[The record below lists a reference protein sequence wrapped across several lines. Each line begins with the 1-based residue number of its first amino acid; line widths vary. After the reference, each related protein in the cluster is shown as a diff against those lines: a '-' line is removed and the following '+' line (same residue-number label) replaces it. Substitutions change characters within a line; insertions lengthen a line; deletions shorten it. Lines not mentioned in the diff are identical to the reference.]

1 MSDQQ
6 QSLIRSTFVA
16 LIVSAF
22 LLAGIVAGIIYLV
35 YKTQDYVAGAAEA
48 RRVRSAA
55 ADLLLSL
62 QDSESG
68 QRGFLLTMEPT
79 FLKPYRDSIDEIGRR
94 ENVLEAAIA
103 GSRFSEIEIE
113 PLRRVI
119 AQKLNEL
126 KTTLSLAQSERRE
139 QALAMVRNQVG
150 LTLMN
155 DIRSTLSEMI
165 AEADRQI
172 AGQLKSHL
180 SLAAGLRMVT
190 IAGAIAVLAVFII
203 VFLIIRRY
211 VQEILVARRELEGL
225 NAGLEQRV
233 RERTEDLIQA
243 NQEIQRFAYIV
254 THDLRAPLVNI
265 MGFTSE
271 LDNALKTIQS
281 YFKSETGSVG
291 NETSRVETVLAVEED
306 LPEAIG
312 FIRSSTRK
320 MDELINA
327 ILKISR
333 DGRRQLKPERID
345 LAALIQHNVAAIQ
358 HQVLEARGEADI
370 KVDVKSVVTDRFS
383 LEQALGN
390 LLDNAV
396 KYREPERPLRL
407 SVRAFRVNAFTIGI
421 DVSDNGR
428 GIAPEDHERVFELFR
443 RSGVQDRPGEGIGLA
458 HVRSLVRN
466 MGGDIQLKS
475 ERGTGSTF
483 MIRMPSDLSRFV
495 GSISE

>member
-16 LIVSAF
+16 LVVSALILVGIVS
-22 LLAGIVAGIIYLV
+22 GIIYLV

-55 ADLLLSL
+55 ADLLLVL

-79 FLKPYRDSIDEIGRR
+79 FLKPYRDSIDEISRR
-94 ENVLEAAIA
+94 EDALETAIA
-103 GSRFSEIEIE
+103 GSRFSEIEVE
-113 PLRRVI
+113 PLRQVI
-119 AQKLNEL
+119 ARKITEL
-126 KTTLSLAQSERRE
+126 KTTLSLAQSDRRD
-139 QALAMVRNQVG
+139 QAMEIVKNQVG
-150 LTLMN
+150 LALMN
-155 DIRSTLSEMI
+155 DIRGTLSGVI

-172 AGQLKSHL
+172 AGQLQSHL

-190 IAGAIAVLAVFII
+190 IAGAIAVLAVFVI

-211 VQEILVARRELEGL
+211 VHEILAARRELEGL

-271 LDNALKTIQS
+271 LDNALKTIQA
-281 YFKSETGSVG
+281 YFKSETGAAGAEAVR
-291 NETSRVETVLAVEED
+291 TETVLAVEED

-345 LAALIQHNVAAIQ
+345 LAELIQHNTDAIQ
-358 HQVLEARGEADI
+358 HQVLEANGEVTI
-370 KVDVKSVVTDRFS
+370 KVDVKTIITDRFS

-407 SVRAFRVNAFTIGI
+407 SVRAFRVNAFTVGIG
-421 DVSDNGR
+421 VTDNGR

-443 RSGVQDRPGEGIGLA
+443 RSGVQDKPGEGIGLA

-475 ERGTGSTF
+475 ERGKGSTF

-495 GSISE
+495 GSSSE

>member
-16 LIVSAF
+16 LVISALILIGIVS
-22 LLAGIVAGIIYLV
+22 GIIYLV

-68 QRGFLLTMEPT
+68 QRGFLLTMEPS
-79 FLKPYRDSIDEIGRR
+79 FLKPYRDSIDEISRR
-94 ENVLEAAIA
+94 EDDLETAIS
-103 GSRFSEIEIE
+103 GSRFSEIEIV
-113 PLRRVI
+113 PLRRII
-119 AQKLNEL
+119 AQKITEL
-126 KTTLSLAQSERRE
+126 KTTLSLAQSERRDE
-139 QALAMVRNQVG
+139 ALALVKNEVG
-150 LTLMN
+150 LRLMN
-155 DIRSTLSEMI
+155 DIRGTLRGVI
-165 AEADRQI
+165 DEADRQI
-172 AGQLKSHL
+172 AGQLQSHL
-180 SLAAGLRMVT
+180 SLATGLRIVT
-190 IAGAIAVLAVFII
+190 IAGAVAVLAVFVI

-211 VQEILVARRELEGL
+211 VHEILLARQELEGL

-281 YFKSETGSVG
+281 YFKSEEGVP
-291 NETSRVETVLAVEED
+291 NEAARSETVLAVEED

-345 LAALIQHNVAAIQ
+345 LAALVQHNADAIQ
-358 HQVLEARGEADI
+358 HQVLEANGEVDI
-370 KVDVKSVVTDRFS
+370 KIDVKTIITDRFS

-407 SVRAFRVNAFTIGI
+407 SVRAFRVNAFTVGI

-428 GIAPEDHERVFELFR
+428 GIAAEDHERVFELFR
-443 RSGVQDRPGEGIGLA
+443 RSGVQDKPGEGIGLA

-475 ERGTGSTF
+475 ERGKGSTF

>member
-1 MSDQQ
+1 M
-6 QSLIRSTFVA
+6 
-16 LIVSAF
+16 
-22 LLAGIVAGIIYLV
+22 
-35 YKTQDYVAGAAEA
+35 
-48 RRVRSAA
+48 
-55 ADLLLSL
+55 
-62 QDSESG
+62 
-68 QRGFLLTMEPT
+68 
-79 FLKPYRDSIDEIGRR
+79 
-94 ENVLEAAIA
+94 
-103 GSRFSEIEIE
+103 
-113 PLRRVI
+113 
-119 AQKLNEL
+119 
-126 KTTLSLAQSERRE
+126 
-139 QALAMVRNQVG
+139 
-150 LTLMN
+150 
-155 DIRSTLSEMI
+155 
-165 AEADRQI
+165 
-172 AGQLKSHL
+172 
-180 SLAAGLRMVT
+180 
-190 IAGAIAVLAVFII
+190 
-203 VFLIIRRY
+203 
-211 VQEILVARRELEGL
+211 
-225 NAGLEQRV
+225 

-271 LDNALKTIQS
+271 LDNALKTIQA
-281 YFKSETGSVG
+281 YFKGEAGSAPETA
-291 NETSRVETVLAVEED
+291 RADTVLAVEED

-345 LAALIQHNVAAIQ
+345 VAQLVQHNAAAIQ
-358 HQVLEARGEADI
+358 HQVLEASGEVSI
-370 KVDVKSVVTDRFS
+370 KVDVKTIVTDRFS

-407 SVRAFRVNAFTIGI
+407 SVRAFRVNAFTVGI

-443 RSGVQDRPGEGIGLA
+443 RSGVQDKPGEGIGLA

-475 ERGTGSTF
+475 ERGKGSTF

>member
-6 QSLIRSTFVA
+6 QSLIRSTFIALVA
-16 LIVSAF
+16 SAFILVGIVS
-22 LLAGIVAGIIYLV
+22 GIIYLV
-35 YKTQDYVAGAAEA
+35 YKTQQYVAGAAEA
-48 RRVRSAA
+48 RMVRSAA
-55 ADLLLSL
+55 ADLLLAI

-79 FLKPYRDSIDEIGRR
+79 FLQPYRDSIDEISRR
-94 ENVLEAAIA
+94 EDALEASIS
-103 GSRFSEIEIE
+103 GSRFSEIDVES
-113 PLRRVI
+113 LRRVI
-119 AQKLNEL
+119 TQKLTEL
-126 KTTLSLAQSERRE
+126 KATLSLAQSGRRDD
-139 QALAMVRNQVG
+139 ALDMVRNQVG
-150 LTLMN
+150 LSLMN
-155 DIRSTLSEMI
+155 DIRETLGGVI

-172 AGQLKSHL
+172 ALQLQSHL
-180 SLAAGLRMVT
+180 NLAMGLRMAT
-190 IAGAIAVLAVFII
+190 IAGVIAVLAVFVIF
-203 VFLIIRRY
+203 FLIIRRY
-211 VQEILVARRELEGL
+211 VREILAARRELEGL

-271 LDNALKTIQS
+271 LDNALKTIQA
-281 YFKSETGSVG
+281 YFKGEAGSAPETA
-291 NETSRVETVLAVEED
+291 RADTVLAVEED

-345 LAALIQHNVAAIQ
+345 VAQLVQHNAAAIQ
-358 HQVLEARGEADI
+358 HQVLEASGEVSI
-370 KVDVKSVVTDRFS
+370 KVDVKTIVTDRFS

-407 SVRAFRVNAFTIGI
+407 SVRAFRVNAFTVGI

-443 RSGVQDRPGEGIGLA
+443 RSGVQDKPGEGIGLA

-475 ERGTGSTF
+475 ERGKGSTF

>member
-16 LIVSAF
+16 LVVSALILVGIVS
-22 LLAGIVAGIIYLV
+22 GIIYLV

-68 QRGFLLTMEPT
+68 QRGFLLTMEPS
-79 FLKPYRDSIDEIGRR
+79 FLKPYRDSIDEISRR
-94 ENVLEAAIA
+94 EDALETAIA
-103 GSRFSEIEIE
+103 GSRFSEIEVE

-119 AQKLNEL
+119 AQKITEL
-126 KTTLSLAQSERRE
+126 KTTLSLAQSDRRD
-139 QALAMVRNQVG
+139 QALELVKNQVG

-155 DIRSTLSEMI
+155 DIRDTLGGVI

-172 AGQLKSHL
+172 AGQLQSHL
-180 SLAAGLRMVT
+180 GLATGLRIVT
-190 IAGAIAVLAVFII
+190 IAGAIAVLAVFVI

-211 VQEILVARRELEGL
+211 VDEILAARRELEGL

-281 YFKSETGSVG
+281 YFKSEDGAS
-291 NETSRVETVLAVEED
+291 NEAARSETMLAVQED

-345 LAALIQHNVAAIQ
+345 VAELIQHNADAIQ
-358 HQVLEARGEADI
+358 HQVLEANGEVNI
-370 KVDVKSVVTDRFS
+370 KVDVKTIITDRFS

-407 SVRAFRVNAFTIGI
+407 SVRAFRVNAFTVGI

-443 RSGVQDRPGEGIGLA
+443 RSGVQDKPGEGIGLA

-475 ERGTGSTF
+475 ERGKGSTF

>member
-6 QSLIRSTFVA
+6 QSLIRSTLIALVTSA
-16 LIVSAF
+16 LILV
-22 LLAGIVAGIIYLV
+22 GIVSGIIYLV
-35 YKTQDYVAGAAEA
+35 YQTQQYVAGAAEA
-48 RRVRSAA
+48 RMVRSAA
-55 ADLLLSL
+55 ADLLLAI

-79 FLKPYRDSIDEIGRR
+79 FLQPYRDSIDEISRR
-94 ENVLEAAIA
+94 EDTLEASID
-103 GSRFSEIEIE
+103 GSRFSEIDVES
-113 PLRRVI
+113 LRRVI
-119 AQKLNEL
+119 TQKLTEL
-126 KTTLSLAQSERRE
+126 KATLSLAQSGRRDE
-139 QALAMVRNQVG
+139 ALDMVRNQVG
-150 LTLMN
+150 LSLMN
-155 DIRSTLSEMI
+155 DIRETLGGVI
-165 AEADRQI
+165 ADADRQI
-172 AGQLKSHL
+172 ALQLQSHL
-180 SLAAGLRMVT
+180 NLAMGLRMATV
-190 IAGAIAVLAVFII
+190 AGVIAVLAVFVI
-203 VFLIIRRY
+203 VFTIIRRY
-211 VQEILVARRELEGL
+211 VQEILAARRELEGL

-271 LDNALKTIQS
+271 LDNALKTIQA
-281 YFKSETGSVG
+281 YFSSEAGSPA
-291 NETSRVETVLAVEED
+291 NETARADTVLAVKED

-345 LAALIQHNVAAIQ
+345 VEQLIQNNAAAIQ
-358 HQVLEARGEADI
+358 HQVLEANGEVSI
-370 KVDVKSVVTDRFS
+370 KVDVKTIITDRFS

-407 SVRAFRVNAFTIGI
+407 FVRAFRVNAFTVGI

-443 RSGVQDRPGEGIGLA
+443 RSGVQDKPGEGIGLA

-475 ERGTGSTF
+475 ERGKGSTF

>member
-1 MSDQQ
+1 MPDQQ

-16 LIVSAF
+16 LVISAVI
-22 LLAGIVAGIIYLV
+22 LIGIVFGIIYLV
-35 YKTQDYVAGAAEA
+35 YKTQDYVSGAAEA

-55 ADLLLSL
+55 ADLLLTI

-68 QRGFLLTMEPT
+68 QRGFLLTMEPS
-79 FLKPYRDSIDEIGRR
+79 FLKPYRDSIDEISRR
-94 ENVLEAAIA
+94 EDVLETAISR
-103 GSRFSEIEIE
+103 SRFSEIEVE
-113 PLRRVI
+113 PLRRII
-119 AQKLNEL
+119 AQKITEL
-126 KTTLSLAQSERRE
+126 KTTLSLAQSERRD
-139 QALAMVRNQVG
+139 QALALVKNEVG
-150 LTLMN
+150 LRLMN
-155 DIRSTLSEMI
+155 DIRDTLQGVI
-165 AEADRQI
+165 ADADRQI
-172 AGQLKSHL
+172 AGQLQSHL
-180 SLAAGLRMVT
+180 SLAAGLRIVT
-190 IAGAIAVLAVFII
+190 VAGAVAVLAVFVM

-211 VQEILVARRELEGL
+211 VHEILVARRELEGL

-271 LDNALKTIQS
+271 LDNALKTIQT
-281 YFKSETGSVG
+281 YFKSDAGGAG
-291 NETSRVETVLAVEED
+291 NEAARNDTILAVEED

-345 LAALIQHNVAAIQ
+345 LIALVQQNADAIQ
-358 HQVLEARGEADI
+358 HQVLEADGEVDI
-370 KVDVKSVVTDRFS
+370 KIDVKTIITDRFS

-407 SVRAFRVNAFTIGI
+407 TVRAFRVNAFTVGI

-443 RSGVQDRPGEGIGLA
+443 RSGVQDKPGEGIGLA

-475 ERGTGSTF
+475 ERGKGSTF

-495 GSISE
+495 GSTSE